1 MANVL
6 TPHIPDLYVALDYV
20 SRELVG
26 MIPAVSM
33 DARVDRAAVNQ
44 TVNSFVSPASNATFD
59 ITPAMAVPAASDA
72 TFGNVEVKIT
82 KAKGVPFS
90 WNGNEQVSLGG
101 QYLSFKQAQMAQAM
115 RTLVNLVEADL
126 TALHSTTSRAY
137 GTVGTTPFTT
147 VNDFTD
153 LTRTLQILKDNGAPL
168 QDNHLVM
175 NTTAGAQFLGKQ
187 SAANQQGTDSILRQG
202 VLVDT
207 SGCALRESAQILT
220 PTAGTMAS
228 ATSSNAA
235 FTVGQTVIP
244 LATAGTGVVAAGD
257 IITFANDTNKYV
269 VASVTFAGANPASGD
284 TITLAQPGLRVAQSA
299 ATRAITV
306 VAACPRN
313 LVFNRNAIYLA
324 TRLPERPVE
333 GDMALDV
340 MTLTDPRSGLSF
352 EVAVYPGQRMV
363 RYEVSLAWGVKNVKP
378 EHTAILIG

>member
-1 MANVL
+1 MANTL
-6 TPHIPDLYVALDYV
+6 TPHINDLQIALDYV
-20 SRELVG
+20 SRELAG

-44 TVNSFVSPASNATFD
+44 TINSFVSPAANATFD

-101 QYLSFKQAQMAQAM
+101 QYLSFKQSQMAQAM
-115 RTLVNLVEADL
+115 RALVNLVEIDL
-126 TALHSTTSRAY
+126 CALQNTFSRAY
-137 GTVGTTPFTT
+137 GTPGTTPFTT
-147 VNDFTD
+147 ANDFTD

-168 QDNHLVM
+168 QDNHCVM
-175 NTTAGAQFLGKQ
+175 NTTAGAQFIGKQ

-207 SGCALRESAQILT
+207 AGCALRESAQIVT
-220 PTAGTMAS
+220 NTAGTVTATIDATGYAVGTTTFTLS
-228 ATSSNAA
+228 AAA
-235 FTVGQTVIP
+235 CALVVGD
-244 LATAGTGVVAAGD
+244 VV
-257 IITFANDTNKYV
+257 TFAGDTNKYV
-269 VASVTFAGANPASGD
+269 IVGG
-284 TITLAQPGLRVAQSA
+284 TLANAGTLIIGAPGLRVAMSA
-299 ATRAITV
+299 ATKAITV
-306 VAACPRN
+306 IAAAPRN
-313 LVFNRNAIYLA
+313 MVFNRNAIYLA

-363 RYEVSLAWGVKNVKP
+363 RYEVSLAWGVKNIKP
-378 EHTAILIG
+378 EHTAILLG

>member
-1 MANVL
+1 MANTL
-6 TPHIPDLYVALDYV
+6 TPHISDLYVALDYV

-33 DARVDRAAVNQ
+33 DARIDRAAVNQ

-59 ITPAMAVPAASDA
+59 ITPAMAVPAASDS

-126 TALHSTTSRAY
+126 TALHATTSRAY

-202 VLVDT
+202 ILVDT
-207 SGCALRESAQILT
+207 SGCALRESAQIVT
-220 PTAGTMAS
+220 NTAGTVTATVDATGYAVGTTTLTLS
-228 ATSSNAA
+228 AAA
-235 FTVGQTVIP
+235 VA
-244 LATAGTGVVAAGD
+244 LVVGD
-257 IITFANDTNKYV
+257 IVTFAGDTNKYV
-269 VASVTFAGANPASGD
+269 IVGG
-284 TITLAQPGLRVAQSA
+284 TLANAGTLIIGAPGLRVAMSA
-299 ATRAITV
+299 ATKAITV
-306 VAACPRN
+306 VAASPRN
-313 LVFNRNAIYLA
+313 MVFNRNAIYLA
-324 TRLPERPVE
+324 TRLPERPIE

-363 RYEVSLAWGVKNVKP
+363 RYEVCLAWGVKNVKP
-378 EHTAILIG
+378 EHTAILLG

>member
-1 MANVL
+1 MANTL
-6 TPHIPDLYVALDYV
+6 TPHISDLYVALDV
-20 SRELVG
+20 ISRELVG

-33 DARVDRAAVNQ
+33 DARIDRAAKDQV
-44 TVNSFVSPASNATFD
+44 VNSFVAPTSNAAFN
-59 ITPAMAVPAASDA
+59 ISPAMAVPAASDA

-82 KAKGVPFS
+82 KARGVPFS
-90 WNGNEQVSLGG
+90 WNGNEQVSLGN

-115 RTLVNLVEADL
+115 RTLVNEVEADL
-126 TALHSTTSRAY
+126 TALHITTSRAF

-153 LTRTLQILKDNGAPL
+153 LSRTLQILKDNGSPL
-168 QDNHLVM
+168 QDNQCVM
-175 NTTAGAQFLGKQ
+175 NTAAGAQFIGKQ

-207 SGCALRESAQILT
+207 AGCALRESGQIVT
-220 PTAGTMAS
+220 SVAGTVTATVDATGYAVGTTTLTLS
-228 ATSSNAA
+228 AAA
-235 FTVGQTVIP
+235 CA
-244 LATAGTGVVAAGD
+244 LVVGD
-257 IITFANDTNKYV
+257 IVTFAGDTNKYV
-269 VASVTFAGANPASGD
+269 IVGG
-284 TITLAQPGLRVAQSA
+284 TLANAGTLIIGAPGLRVAMSA
-299 ATRAITV
+299 ATKAITV
-306 VAACPRN
+306 IAACPRN
-313 LVFNRNAIYLA
+313 LVFNRSAIYLA

-363 RYEVSLAWGVKNVKP
+363 RYEVSLAWGVKNIKP